1 MNIKVKNRTPHAILL
16 KNALGDTIQLNAN
29 SIKEVA
35 EEFLI
40 DYDTTAVQKLQPKP
54 VINTSVLVEETV
66 QKLQPQPVINTSVL
80 VEETVAPVIE
90 TNSVSAKENKSKAS
104 KS

>member
-66 QKLQPQPVINTSVL
+66 
-80 VEETVAPVIE
+80 APVIE